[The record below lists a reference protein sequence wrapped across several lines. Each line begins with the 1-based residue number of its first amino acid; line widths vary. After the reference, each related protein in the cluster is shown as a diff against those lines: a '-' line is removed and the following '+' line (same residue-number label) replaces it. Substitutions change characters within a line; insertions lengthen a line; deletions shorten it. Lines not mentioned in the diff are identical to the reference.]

1 MHVDGSVEHEGDPP
15 AEIVLD
21 DPTSV
26 SAPAPALEVAEDPP
40 QEDAP
45 VDDDGTLVA
54 VAHNDPSGPP
64 LVFEDDNVPSDF
76 EPQKT
81 HVLDEAPQEQPGAD
95 ATVASYEITDD
106 EPTVYNPPGATPDSP
121 DLSDI
126 ARFGNSEDA
135 RTSDGSLRYTVFVTG
150 IDTAD
155 VREAFREAITDR
167 KLVWDIDQILRSLK
181 NGEVAIENVTPPKA
195 YILITRLRN
204 LPVNVRWEQYAISQT

>member
-1 MHVDGSVEHEGDPP
+1 MHVDGSVEHQGAHVAYNADP
-15 AEIVLD
+15 EIIID
-21 DPTSV
+21 DLTSV
-26 SAPAPALEVAEDPP
+26 PAIEVADE
-40 QEDAP
+40 EN
-45 VDDDGTLVA
+45 GTLVA
-54 VAHNDPSGPP
+54 IAQDPPAGEQP
-64 LVFEDDNVPSDF
+64 FTFAEDDNHPSDF
-76 EPQKT
+76 VPQ
-81 HVLDEAPQEQPGAD
+81 VQAD
-95 ATVASYEITDD
+95 NDPTVVTYEIADD
-106 EPTVYNPPGATPDSP
+106 NQQTSVEEFRPPGATPDSP

-126 ARFGNSEDA
+126 ARFGNSENA
-135 RTSDGSLRYTVFVTG
+135 RTADGSLRYTVFVTG